1 MFLPAQLLGRPAH
14 LFAGTRLGEEQ
25 GQGHLDLPPMLRQ
38 VSRVFLFIDETVTF
52 QTEEERGLRGDMIV
66 DETELS
72 FQQSYH

>member
-1 MFLPAQLLGRPAH
+1 MFLPAQLPGRPAH
-14 LFAGTRLGEEQ
+14 LFAGARLGEEQ
-25 GQGHLDLPPMLRQ
+25 GQGHLDLPPLLRR